1 MTIPQ
6 RRVVIAAQDA
16 WLRRGLRAG
25 LETLGYV
32 IWSEAS
38 DGLAALTQIRR
49 ARPHLVVVAPPLPS
63 LDGSQVAETL
73 IRGGLAPVVLVL
85 RETDLAEESTLR
97 EASICARL
105 LRPFS
110 QQALTEA
117 VELARE
123 RFERLLAIRAELQ
136 RLRRERAGRMLLERA
151 KSLLM
156 RRLQIGEPEAF
167 WRIQRY
173 CLDSQAP
180 ACAAVEAMMEANR
193 LVRQEDRLDGEAGA
207 GGPEFGVS

>member
-1 MTIPQ
+1 LTTVQ
-6 RRVVIAAQDA
+6 RRVVIAAHDV

-85 RETDLAEESTLR
+85 READLAAEAALP

-110 QQALTEA
+110 QRSLAEA

-136 RLRRERAGRMLLERA
+136 HLRQERAGRMLLERA

-173 CLDSQAP
+173 CLDSAAP
-180 ACAAVEAMMEANR
+180 ARAAVEAMMEANR
-193 LVRQEDRLDGEAGA
+193 LVLQEERLDSEQRIR
-207 GGPEFGVS
+207 GPEISAP

>member
-1 MTIPQ
+1 
-6 RRVVIAAQDA
+6 VVIAAQDA
-16 WLRRGLRAG
+16 WLRRALRAG

-63 LDGSQVAETL
+63 LDGGQVTETL

-85 RETDLAEESTLR
+85 RETDLNEESTLR

-110 QQALTEA
+110 QQSLAEA
-117 VELARE
+117 IELARE

-136 RLRRERAGRMLLERA
+136 RLRRERTGRMLLERA

-156 RRLQIGEPEAF
+156 RRLQIGEQEAF
-167 WRIQRY
+167 WRIQRH
-173 CLDSQAP
+173 CLDSEAP
-180 ACAAVEAMMEANR
+180 ARAAVEAMMEANR
-193 LVRQEDRLDGEAGA
+193 LVLQDDATGSGPRSDAGIK
-207 GGPEFGVS
+207 GPEFGVS